1 MCFFFF
7 LLTTFKIFSLT
18 LLSRYLTV
26 IFLGISVSLCC
37 FCYAEHLKS
46 VILCLFPNLGLF
58 WPLFLQTFSSALVSF
73 PWRTPMMW
81 MLDLLILP
89 HGYLMLCFFL
99 LFFSVFLSLFLI
111 LAGWIISVSLTPS
124 SLTCLFCLHSAAQFT
139 PGVGLFVFLISDSIF
154 FSSKIPIFLIVSVS
168 QLRTSFYP
176 FTSSV
181 SASENWFHSC
191 LKCLWYFQHLVY
203 VGYLFSWELVTFC

>member
-1 MCFFFF
+1 MQCSFFF

-18 LLSRYLTV
+18 LLSRYLTI

-81 MLDLLILP
+81 MLDLLILS

-99 LFFSVFLSLFLI
+99 LFFSVFLSLSLI
-111 LAGWIISVSLTPS
+111 LAGWII
-124 SLTCLFCLHSAAQFT
+124 SAAQFT

-154 FSSKIPIFLIVSVS
+154 FSSKISIFLIVSAS

-176 FTSSV
+176 FISSV
-181 SASENWFHSC
+181 SAS
-191 LKCLWYFQHLVY
+191 
-203 VGYLFSWELVTFC
+203 